1 MYLPITIAER
11 DLSAIAWGAIA
22 ITVMARVTI
31 PMIVRFMDW
40 VLKSPDFVSFLRL
53 KGYIAG
59 GATSSLVLLPPYHLG
74 ICDTVFNIS
83 V

>member
-40 VLKSPDFVSFLRL
+40 VLKSPDFVSFLQL
-53 KGYIAG
+53 EGCVAG
-59 GATSSLVLLPPYHLG
+59 GATSGFCVAPSP
-74 ICDTVFNIS
+74 II
-83 V
+83 